1 MPASPMRI
9 ALVAPPFYE
18 IPPTGY
24 GGIEEVVALLADGL
38 VAQGH
43 DVTLIA
49 AGPGK
54 TRAQYIATFDEPQ
67 WPRLGRAEPELLHA
81 ARVAGHLRDLQ
92 PDVVHDHT
100 AMGPALARE
109 TQFPRVVTSHGPA
122 DGDWGD
128 YLAAAGPELRLV
140 AISKAQTRL
149 APDLPWRAVV
159 HNALDPTAVPCHHDK
174 EDYVVWLGRVCPDK
188 APHLAIDVAQ
198 KAGRRLVLAGKCSE
212 PDERAYF
219 DEMIAPRLGSAV
231 EYLEELDREKKFEL
245 LGRAQA
251 FLFPLQWEE
260 PFGMVLV
267 EAMACGTPV
276 LSLARGAVPEVVVDG
291 VTGFVRNEAE
301 ELVEALDRLDEID
314 PAACRRHVE
323 DEFSPQ
329 RMVDGYERVYRDSVA

>member
-1 MPASPMRI
+1 M
-9 ALVAPPFYE
+9 
-18 IPPTGY
+18 
-24 GGIEEVVALLADGL
+24 
-38 VAQGH
+38 
-43 DVTLIA
+43 
-49 AGPGK
+49 
-54 TRAQYIATFDEPQ
+54 
-67 WPRLGRAEPELLHA
+67 
-81 ARVAGHLRDLQ
+81 
-92 PDVVHDHT
+92 
-100 AMGPALARE
+100 
-109 TQFPRVVTSHGPA
+109 
-122 DGDWGD
+122 
-128 YLAAAGPELRLV
+128 
-140 AISKAQTRL
+140 
-149 APDLPWRAVV
+149 V
-159 HNALDPTAVPCHHDK
+159 HNALDATAVPCHQDK